1 MPCSCSHPIF
11 TNETAMPRLRC
22 RGVLGVF
29 PSSPSLT
36 AESGIA
42 PHDKVF
48 YYSID
53 IMEEYDGA
61 FLYAHG
67 HVGRS
72 REGGAHIWPHCPR
85 TFACCIRNP

>member
-11 TNETAMPRLRC
+11 TNETTMPRLRC

-48 YYSID
+48 
-53 IMEEYDGA
+53 
-61 FLYAHG
+61 
-67 HVGRS
+67 
-72 REGGAHIWPHCPR
+72 
-85 TFACCIRNP
+85 